1 MSNSTKRD
9 NPLYKVAELS
19 EALDEVIQENTY
31 FEMPLDTKL
40 GDLGDFILKSGP
52 VNVEMLFGHGP
63 NVFREVEM
71 SEKFWQK
78 DNKTVE
84 DVLDQV
90 FHQGQNVVVQ
100 SKDRCSVSVGD
111 VIHLFSCFFLVESI
125 GFRQIGFK
133 EYMKLRDDSFSQ
145 QLNSL

>member
-1 MSNSTKRD
+1 
-9 NPLYKVAELS
+9 
-19 EALDEVIQENTY
+19 
-31 FEMPLDTKL
+31 
-40 GDLGDFILKSGP
+40 
-52 VNVEMLFGHGP
+52 
-63 NVFREVEM
+63 M